1 MTGVSSLQSFHKK
14 GLFGDHHKKNESS
27 LLKISEIKGLS
38 IVQIAQYKRSKIQ
51 LKEIQID
58 GVKFPLSSPNV
69 EYNEKTRILWSGPM
83 EWLIV
88 SSKKSIDQA
97 IQEKCSSENFAV
109 TDISHS
115 RAVIQ
120 IKGFKAGEI
129 LKKGC
134 PIDFNNFKRNNC
146 SGTIFQ
152 GINIVIDKIE
162 DEPETFNLFALR
174 SFGESFYHGITDA
187 ALEYGYVGI

>member
-69 EYNEKTRILWSGPM
+69 EYNEKNKNSLEWSKNM
-83 EWLIV
+83 ANCIKQKEYR
-88 SSKKSIDQA
+88 SSDPRKMQ
-97 IQEKCSSENFAV
+97 
-109 TDISHS
+109 
-115 RAVIQ
+115 
-120 IKGFKAGEI
+120 
-129 LKKGC
+129 
-134 PIDFNNFKRNNC
+134 
-146 SGTIFQ
+146 
-152 GINIVIDKIE
+152 
-162 DEPETFNLFALR
+162 
-174 SFGESFYHGITDA
+174 
-187 ALEYGYVGI
+187 